1 MRESNQ
7 KYLKN
12 NYHNFRKLANHDDD
26 DDDDDG
32 YRHHDC
38 EMIE

>member
-12 NYHNFRKLANHDDD
+12 NYQDFRKLANHDDD
-26 DDDDDG
+26 HDDALH
-32 YRHHDC
+32 YDC
-38 EMIE
+38 EMKE